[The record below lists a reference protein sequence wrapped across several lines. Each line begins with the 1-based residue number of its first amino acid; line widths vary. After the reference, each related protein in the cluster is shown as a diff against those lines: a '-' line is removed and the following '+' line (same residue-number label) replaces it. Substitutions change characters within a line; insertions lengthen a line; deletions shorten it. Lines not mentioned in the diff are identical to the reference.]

1 MAVSPH
7 PVGAA
12 ARRLASLRD
21 GLLRI
26 ALIVLVVVLGA
37 GLFAAALLP
46 GFGVAGKAVER
57 FANEFYEIGADVDL
71 SFPRIPERST
81 IYAADGSVL
90 TTLYLDENRDYVR
103 LRRINEVTR
112 QAVLAIEDNRF
123 YEHAGTDIQGIV
135 RALITNLQAGEIQEG
150 ASTLTQQL
158 ARNIFPKAVGTEETV
173 ARKILEARVAVR
185 LEDEYSKDEILELYL
200 NDVYFGRGIYGIGTA
215 AEFYFGKNVTKL
227 KLPEAALLAG
237 LISAPET
244 YSPVNDR
251 DAALNRR
258 NVVINRMRELG
269 WIAPLVAEEA
279 TSTKLGLNVTK
290 VGNQDAKF
298 PYFVEY
304 LKAQILEDP
313 RFGKT
318 KKARIRALF
327 QGGLKIYTTLRPDLQ
342 RAGENVVRNHL
353 PNPAGPTGA
362 IAAVESET
370 GAVMALV
377 GGKDF
382 KESQVNLATGQGGTG
397 RQSGSAFKPFT
408 LVAALEQGIP
418 IGKVYKAESG
428 QYVNCSPYGPSSYR
442 VVNAGDGGGSGY
454 VNLLAATAGSI
465 NAVFVQLA
473 IDVGPPKIVDVA
485 HRMGIESHL
494 DPFCTVTLG
503 VEEVTPLEMASAFT
517 TLANRGRH
525 CEPFAITKVLASNN
539 KKVFVEKSG
548 RCTQV
553 IDRDIADKVAGM
565 LTLVVSGGTG
575 TAANLGTWP
584 VFGKTGTTNDSAD
597 VWFDGCTRQICAAT
611 WVGHER
617 ARIPMPGA
625 YGGTVAAPIWH
636 DFMMVAM
643 RGLPALGLPAVPAP
657 PKAKVPSV
665 VGLPR
670 EEAVEILV
678 EANFTPAV
686 QIVGSDKPAGTVVSQ
701 SPAGGSTVTAG
712 STVSLSVSDGKDPST
727 TVPNVVGLSLNQ
739 ATHALS
745 QAGLEASVSYAAT
758 NSKSLSGTVRSQS
771 PNSGA
776 KVDQGATVS
785 LVVYQYD
792 KPKDGGKG
800 GGNGGGGGG
809 PGGGGGG
816 GNGGGDG
823 GKGG

>member
-1 MAVSPH
+1 MAFSPH
-7 PVGAA
+7 PVGPA
-12 ARRLASLRD
+12 ARGLTTLRD
-21 GLLRI
+21 GLLRVALI
-26 ALIVLVVVLGA
+26 ALVVFLGA

-90 TTLYLDENRDYVR
+90 ATLYLDENRDYVR
-103 LRRINEVTR
+103 LHRINEITR
-112 QAVLAIEDNRF
+112 RAVLAIEDSRF
-123 YEHAGTDIQGIV
+123 YEHPGLDIKGIV
-135 RALITNLQAGEIQEG
+135 RALITNLQAGQIEEG

-158 ARNIFPKAVGTEETV
+158 ARNIFPKAVGAEETV

-215 AEFYFGKNVTKL
+215 AEFYFGKNVSKL
-227 KLPEAALLAG
+227 DLGEAAMLAG

-251 DAALNRR
+251 DAALKRR
-258 NVVINRMRELG
+258 NVVLDRMVKLG
-269 WIAPLVAEEA
+269 WIAPQVAEDA
-279 TSTKLGLNVTK
+279 KASRLGLDVTK

-304 LKAQILEDP
+304 LKAQILEDR

-327 QGGLKIYTTLRPDLQ
+327 QGGLKIHTTLETDLQ
-342 RAGENVVRNHL
+342 RAGENIVKSHL
-353 PNPAGPTGA
+353 PNPVGPTGA

-517 TLANRGRH
+517 TLANHGRH
-525 CEPFAITKVLASNN
+525 CQPFAITRVLASNN
-539 KKVFVEKSG
+539 KKVFAEKSG

-553 IDRDIADKVAGM
+553 IDADIADKVAGM
-565 LTLVVSGGTG
+565 LTLVVNGGTG

-643 RGLPALGLPAVPAP
+643 RGLPALGLPGVPSP
-657 PKAKVPSV
+657 PSARVPSV

-670 EEAVEILV
+670 EEAIEILV
-678 EANFTPAV
+678 EANFTPTVAV
-686 QIVGSDKPAGTVVSQ
+686 VASDKPAGIVVSQ
-701 SPAGGSTVTAG
+701 SPAGGSKVTAG
-712 STVSLSVSDGKDPST
+712 STVSISVSNGKDPSS
-727 TVPNVVGLSLNQ
+727 TVPNVVGLRLNQ

-745 QAGLEASVSYAAT
+745 QAGLGAAVSYSVT
-758 NSKSLSGTVRSQS
+758 RNKSLDGTVKSQS
-771 PNSGA
+771 PHSGA
-776 KVDQGATVS
+776 KVDQGTTVS
-785 LVVYQYD
+785 LVVYQYE
-792 KPKDGGKG
+792 KD
-800 GGNGGGGGG
+800 
-809 PGGGGGG
+809 GGGGGG
-816 GNGGGDG
+816 GGGGDG
-823 GKGG
+823 PGGGPGKGGGGD